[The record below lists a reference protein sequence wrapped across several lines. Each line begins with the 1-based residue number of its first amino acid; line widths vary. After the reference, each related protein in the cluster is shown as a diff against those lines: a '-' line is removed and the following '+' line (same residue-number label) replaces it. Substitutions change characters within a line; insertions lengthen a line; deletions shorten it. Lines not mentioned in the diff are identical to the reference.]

1 MSYSLTGTSS
11 SHNNEMVDE
20 ALGSRPIKC
29 VSNLPIK
36 KGGMSLKSLF
46 PETFPSNGKISDL
59 RSYFLESQKSY
70 CMVQKKEKRDRS

>member
-11 SHNNEMVDE
+11 SHNNEMVNE
-20 ALGSRPIKC
+20 ALGSRPIRC

-36 KGGMSLKSLF
+36 GLKSLF

-70 CMVQKKEKRDRS
+70 CMVQKEKEKKR

>member
-1 MSYSLTGTSS
+1 MSYSTSS

-20 ALGSRPIKC
+20 ALGSRPIRC

-36 KGGMSLKSLF
+36 RGGGLSLKSLF

-70 CMVQKKEKRDRS
+70 CMAQKKEKKR